1 MEFGVCGQPDIAS
14 VLGEVGYDF
23 VEVHVQ
29 RDLKTDG
36 TAEEFQPLLDQLRVA
51 AVPVTAANC
60 FVPGDLKITGPN
72 VDMDAL
78 TRYVQTAFDRASQ
91 AGIDTIVFGS
101 GGARRIP
108 DGFGRDVAW
117 QQLLDFGQM
126 IAPVAQSFDITV
138 VVEPLN
144 RRECNVFNSVGECAK
159 YVRQIN
165 HPHVRLLV
173 DAYHWAQENDS
184 YQDLVESLPLIRHA
198 HIATYESRMAPSLE
212 ACDFG
217 PFFAALKQGG
227 YSGRISIEGKW
238 NDLESDAAA
247 ALQELKRAASEA
259 GL

>member
-1 MEFGVCGQPDIAS
+1 MQFGVCGQPEIAS
-14 VLGEVGYDF
+14 VLAEAGYDF

-29 RDLKTDG
+29 RDLKTTG
-36 TAEEFQPLLDQLRVA
+36 SAQEFQPLLNQLRDA
-51 AVPVTAANC
+51 AVPVAAANC
-60 FVPGDLKITGPN
+60 FVPGALKITGPD

-78 TRYVQTAFDRASQ
+78 TDYVQTAFDRAHQ
-91 AGIDTIVFGS
+91 AGIETIVFGS

-108 DGFGRDVAW
+108 DGFDRDVAW
-117 QQLLDFGQM
+117 QQLLAFGQM
-126 IAPVAQSFDITV
+126 IAPLAQSSEITV

-159 YVRQIN
+159 YVRQID

-184 YQDLVESLPLIRHA
+184 YVELVASLPLIQHA
-198 HIATYESRMAPSLE
+198 HIASYESRMAPSLE

-217 PFFAALKQGG
+217 PFFAALKEGG
-227 YSGRISIEGKW
+227 YDGRISIEGKW

-247 ALQELKRAASEA
+247 ALQELKRAASAA